1 MWHSPGGDDIYAYNL
16 VHGYGAAKNIIP
28 ADEHLDKKIFPM
40 IEKIKELSGLDEVL
54 IPSGGDQV
62 NIDPELPNT
71 LAVASERSPADDIYS
86 ISSME
91 SFVGYLREQSQGFET
106 YTGEFKAPRYT
117 RIHKTIGSVRYDIKK
132 LNFEIEQFLLKKLE
146 LVIAIAKAQGI
157 TVHTELVD
165 IAWKKIIECHAH
177 DSIGGCNSDAT
188 NADIMH
194 RLKQAEEICHGLYN
208 LVIKEIATSA
218 CDESEVMI
226 FNGQLKPYSGKAKV
240 IAFSKSEAISLF
252 DGEKEL
258 TCEVLNRET
267 LDGGMVIEVTKDGEK
282 EVPVPPYYRF
292 ELLVEVGALPAMGY
306 QVFQVLESDSASA
319 VLASNN
325 QYIENE
331 RFKLVFEKGNLALE
345 DKLTGRSLP
354 QLLTFEEQADDGDSY
369 DFSPLEGDTPLTTRE
384 LNWVSTQAGEM
395 QQRMALQ
402 ASLAVPKNLE
412 SRQQGI
418 MDAEI
423 VLDIQ
428 LTLSQGDE
436 QLKVE
441 VNTINQV
448 DDHRVRVLVSSDIQ
462 TDTSIST
469 QPFALMQREVA
480 PNLEGWREKF
490 RECPID
496 IETTDGAVAIAEQGK
511 GLVVNGRGIKEFQV
525 IKGEHSDA
533 IALTLFKSTGR
544 LGKDNLTWRPGR
556 ASGINNTVVYTPDAQ
571 LQKSMSFEFS
581 IALTDKVDH
590 QTIRRLEMDYLD
602 TPFSYQKQ
610 SLNSFENR
618 LERFQV
624 RFESRTS
631 QKQFSLFEVHQPL
644 MLSSIGHSFIKD
656 NAVIVRLFN
665 ATDQEQI
672 LDITQFAQFGEV
684 ERVNYREHTL
694 AQEWAV
700 KANNSID
707 IRVTFKV

>member
-91 SFVGYLREQSQGFET
+91 SFVGYLRKQSEGFET

-292 ELLVEVGALPAMGY
+292 ELLVEVEALPAMGY
-306 QVFQVLESDSASA
+306 QVFQVLESDSAST
-319 VLASNN
+319 VSASNN
-325 QYIENE
+325 QHIENE

-384 LNWVSTQAGEM
+384 LTWVSTQAGEM

-480 PNLEGWREKF
+480 PNLEGWRDKF
-490 RECPID
+490 RECQSI
-496 IETTDGAVAIAEQGK
+496 
-511 GLVVNGRGIKEFQV
+511 L
-525 IKGEHSDA
+525 
-533 IALTLFKSTGR
+533 
-544 LGKDNLTWRPGR
+544 RPQ
-556 ASGINNTVVYTPDAQ
+556 TAQ
-571 LQKSMSFEFS
+571 
-581 IALTDKVDH
+581 
-590 QTIRRLEMDYLD
+590 
-602 TPFSYQKQ
+602 
-610 SLNSFENR
+610 
-618 LERFQV
+618 
-624 RFESRTS
+624 
-631 QKQFSLFEVHQPL
+631 
-644 MLSSIGHSFIKD
+644 
-656 NAVIVRLFN
+656 
-665 ATDQEQI
+665 
-672 LDITQFAQFGEV
+672 
-684 ERVNYREHTL
+684 
-694 AQEWAV
+694 
-700 KANNSID
+700 
-707 IRVTFKV
+707 